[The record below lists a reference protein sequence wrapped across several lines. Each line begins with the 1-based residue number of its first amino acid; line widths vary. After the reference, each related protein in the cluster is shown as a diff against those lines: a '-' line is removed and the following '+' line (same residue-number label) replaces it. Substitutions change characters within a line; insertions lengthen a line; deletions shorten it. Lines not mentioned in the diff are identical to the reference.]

1 MGDQGEVKREE
12 NFADNDCALLASTHQ
27 RRSIMSAWR
36 KYSLAVVA
44 LGGLLLTACGGS
56 MFRSAKTIA
65 DPLALNGRLA
75 PADTNIGGDAL
86 TASLSAS
93 GSAEYAF
100 GNTIASV
107 APYAGL
113 ERMTL
118 SQRIRVR
125 LQCEPNAGM
134 PGSISLRNV
143 SLSAHLRVSDTD
155 DAGTPRQSPTI
166 PLNYRDTLTLA
177 RQADGS
183 YLTNAT
189 IPFSVKLSKSEGEGL
204 LAILASG
211 KENTMRIQMELR
223 AETLRANIPN
233 GATVTLTVE
242 FDDSSAYLEW

>member
-1 MGDQGEVKREE
+1 MG
-12 NFADNDCALLASTHQ
+12 
-27 RRSIMSAWR
+27 AWR
-36 KYSLAVVA
+36 TYSLAVVA

-56 MFRSAKTIA
+56 MFRSAKTIS

-75 PADTNIGGDAL
+75 QSDTSIGGDAL

-93 GSAEYAF
+93 GSAEYSF

-113 ERMTL
+113 ESMTL

-125 LQCEPNAGM
+125 LQFEPNAGM

-143 SLSAHLRVSDTD
+143 SLSAQLRVSDTD
-155 DAGTPRQSPTI
+155 DAGTPRQSTTI

-183 YLTNAT
+183 YLTDAT
-189 IPFSVKLSKSEGEGL
+189 IPFSVKLSKSEAEGL

-211 KENTMRIQMELR
+211 KENTMSIQMQWQ
-223 AETLRANIPN
+223 AETRRANIPN
-233 GATVTLTVE
+233 GARVTLTVE
-242 FDDSSAYLEW
+242 FDNNSSAYVEW